1 MRVSNG
7 LREHGGREMK
17 VEIKNSSNS
26 WVDITPWIAWQGLT
40 FSVNSVDSPDAGRD
54 MSGVMHRGMIA
65 VKEKMTVNTVPMK
78 KADVTILIKLLLP
91 ESFSVRVTPYP
102 NTNAAKTMTMYSNN
116 VKTSYIIHRN
126 SGEDLQT
133 LSFPLIEL

>member
-1 MRVSNG
+1 
-7 LREHGGREMK
+7 MK

-26 WVDITPWIAWQGLT
+26 WVDITPYIAWQGLT

-54 MSGVMHRGMIA
+54 MSGVMHRGMVAI
-65 VKEKMTVNTVPMK
+65 KEKMNVNTVPLK
-78 KADVTILIKLLLP
+78 RADVKTLIALLLP
-91 ESFSVRVTPYP
+91 ESFEVRVDKYP
-102 NTNAAKTMTMYSNN
+102 STNTSKTMTMYSNN
-116 VKTSYIIHRN
+116 IKTTYVIHRS